1 MDLDDAASYGLI
13 VNWPADA
20 EYRMGDL
27 PEPPVHVPGSSR
39 ASSRPTRTTPPDL
52 DITYLQV
59 GGTYFFDGELA
70 RPYIVATVGA
80 SRFEPDDSDFDSENF
95 FAFGIGGGV
104 KLAPTSRVGLRLEG
118 RVLGSVVNS
127 DSAVFC
133 RSGRLPRAVAWWRPA
148 AACVWQWEVL
158 AGLVFRL

>member
-1 MDLDDAASYGLI
+1 VDLDDAASYGLI
-13 VNWPADA
+13 VNWPA
-20 EYRMGDL
+20 EVNTEWEIYL
-27 PEPPVHVPGSSR
+27 SR
-39 ASSRPTRTTPPDL
+39 QSTSLQTSGLFATGESALADL
-52 DITYLQV
+52 DITYLQA
-59 GGTYFFDGELA
+59 GGTYFFEGEKA

-80 SRFEPDDSDFDSENF
+80 SRFEPDDSAFDAETF

-104 KLAPTSRVGLRLEG
+104 KLAPTSRLGLRLEG

-133 RSGRLPRAVAWWRPA
+133 RSGPA
-148 AACVWQWEVL
+148 ANGCLVAVNGSMVWQWEVL